1 MRSVSK
7 KDKARQ
13 EFAARFRQALAELG
27 YSPNEAKHMRQLF
40 GVSGQAVQ
48 KWAEG
53 QSLPTAA
60 RVPEIAEILGVRRA
74 WLQDGEEPQRFSG
87 TTVAERTESYS
98 DAQSNLVLSADE
110 ARILAQYRLLTDAQQ
125 KLMADLLV
133 QLSKSH

>member
-1 MRSVSK
+1 MGK

-27 YSPNEAKHMRQLF
+27 LSPNEAKRMRQLF

-60 RVPEIAEILGVRRA
+60 RIPEIAEILGVRRA
-74 WLQDGEEPQRFSG
+74 WLQDGEEPQRM
-87 TTVAERTESYS
+87 TDTVVAERAEVYGN
-98 DAQSNLVLSADE
+98 AKSNLTLTAGE
-110 ARILAQYRLLTDAQQ
+110 AKLLAQFRLLDEERQ
-125 KLMADLLV
+125 KLVTELLV
-133 QLSKSH
+133 QLSKS